1 MRWFLEKGP
10 NSLLSSWYHQG
21 IPHPVSLKAMVE
33 VKGKKILISRD
44 SCLSF
49 LARDTWTQNCP
60 PTSLWGTLENFRSHF
75 WWPPSWHDPLTRQP
89 QHLVIVDHV
98 ETIAPTLDT
107 LRLTTL
113 DFISHQCLSQTI
125 LTSTVHQSDALFF
138 YIATLFTFILTFS
151 TLLAKAY
158 FFSSQTQSLQ
168 YTFCL
173 SILEKKFKSL
183 H

>member
-1 MRWFLEKGP
+1 
-10 NSLLSSWYHQG
+10 
-21 IPHPVSLKAMVE
+21 MVE
-33 VKGKKILISRD
+33 VKGKKSLISRD

-49 LARDTWTQNCP
+49 LARDIWTQNCP
-60 PTSLWGTLENFRSHF
+60 PTSLWDTLENFKSHF
-75 WWPPSWHDPLTRQP
+75 WCPPAHWHDPVTREP
-89 QHLVIVDHV
+89 WYLVIVDHV
-98 ETIAPTLDT
+98 ETIAPTLDI

-113 DFISHQCLSQTI
+113 DFISHQRLSQTI
-125 LTSTVHQSDALFF
+125 LTSTVHQSDVLFF